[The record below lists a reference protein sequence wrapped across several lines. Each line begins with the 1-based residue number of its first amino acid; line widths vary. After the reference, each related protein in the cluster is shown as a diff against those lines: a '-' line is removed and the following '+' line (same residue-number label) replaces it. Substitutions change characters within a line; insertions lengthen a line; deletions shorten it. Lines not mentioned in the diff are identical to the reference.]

1 VVHAASEIIR
11 REDCKTFA
19 VRARPD
25 PGSCSLCTSMPG
37 NCTLSETCRRV
48 VERLVWVQQEFSL
61 RYWRML
67 GPVPHFYP
75 IAHVIG
81 FLMCVDV
88 ALSVCFRAYCL
99 CSCSCMPNCRN
110 SPPDSKL
117 VRGVG
122 VRVRDV
128 VRLTVREG
136 CLSPRCVRFTV
147 VVHVQT
153 VCSASLRLVA
163 RPGAPA
169 CQVCTCAAIHA
180 ACCALDDDSRC
191 VRVFSIDQCV
201 LSHRVHPCSCAV
213 CVSHT
218 AHTHPT
224 E

>member
-1 VVHAASEIIR
+1 MVTVEAIMKIPPSSPIIIFALFLLIFFSKCTVLEVVHAASEIIR

-110 SPPDSKL
+110 IPPDSKL

-122 VRVRDV
+122 
-128 VRLTVREG
+128 G
-136 CLSPRCVRFTV
+136 
-147 VVHVQT
+147 
-153 VCSASLRLVA
+153 A
-163 RPGAPA
+163 RA
-169 CQVCTCAAIHA
+169 
-180 ACCALDDDSRC
+180 
-191 VRVFSIDQCV
+191 
-201 LSHRVHPCSCAV
+201 
-213 CVSHT
+213 
-218 AHTHPT
+218 
-224 E
+224 